1 MADISAETAGAAT
14 PQSYKWTDEDTRELI
29 PWRAANADLFTGRRN
44 ATLTGFEEF
53 IKKKGLEGMLD
64 AKAIRKRWENLV
76 QKYKALKNPPEVSTP
91 KRRRVDT
98 VAIAKALQENEK
110 QAEEVIQE
118 MQREQ
123 REREEKREREAA
135 EREERR
141 HQEAVEREER
151 RHHQTVEREERF
163 FREMREREDRRDRE
177 MAAREREA
185 SAREERLLAILDLI
199 SKKI

>member
-1 MADISAETAGAAT
+1 MNSHSSPPAVTCHPLHT
-14 PQSYKWTDEDTRELI
+14 PQL
-29 PWRAANADLFTGRRN
+29 PRR
-44 ATLTGFEEF
+44 TIEQDREF

-76 QKYKALKNPPEVSTP
+76 QKYK
-91 KRRRVDT
+91 D
-98 VAIAKALQENEK
+98 NEK
-110 QAEEVIQE
+110 QADEVIQE

-151 RHHQTVEREERF
+151 RHRQTVEREERF

-185 SAREERLLAILDLI
+185 SAREERLLAILDVI